1 MKDLD
6 RERERKSPERK
17 REGERE
23 SVNLTRVCV
32 LRSIVPFF
40 KGRKI
45 FTSHTRIYIYI
56 SQHTHIYIYLR
67 RRRQR

>member
-6 RERERKSPERK
+6 REREPKSPERK

-32 LRSIVPFF
+32 LRSQSSLLL

-45 FTSHTRIYIYI
+45 FTSHTRIYIYHNT
-56 SQHTHIYIYLR
+56 HTYIYI
-67 RRRQR
+67 